1 MNRFEWSH
9 GEEAGAQLNALG
21 SEVREI
27 GYLVVVFP
35 EGGDEGPLPWSALEP
50 WIRSRAVTVAEVAG
64 ELASPALDVA
74 LCSDLVYLRPQ
85 ASLRLAASTG
95 SPSDGVI
102 WALGRAGRAALAR
115 GLLEAGDLSAVDAV
129 TLGVATGVVP
139 ADEPLPL
146 PKSMSVASLTAARD
160 LMRASARGSAGL
172 ALELASFRL
181 LFAAGDPEEGAR
193 AFLEKR
199 DPNF

>member
-1 MNRFEWSH
+1 MNRFEWNH

-27 GYLVVVFP
+27 GYLVVAFP

-146 PKSMSVASLTAARD
+146 PKSMSVGSLTAARD